1 MVYMCIEANPTF
13 SSYNNSLLLS
23 TIWTGDP
30 ASVLSVVN
38 DVPDWIKQQLC
49 LGTSGALNH
58 SPIVKP
64 LCHSYIQIRRAGKSG
79 CSTNNQ
85 NIWHC
90 NLQT

>member
-38 DVPDWIKQQLC
+38 DVPD
-49 LGTSGALNH
+49 GLN
-58 SPIVKP
+58 SSCAWGPVE
-64 LCHSYIQIRRAGKSG
+64 L
-79 CSTNNQ
+79 
-85 NIWHC
+85 
-90 NLQT
+90 